1 MKKKTLNI
9 QLFATQNVKITS
21 DNTATYGKRMSETE
35 AYAYYDKTLKDA
47 IYNEYSFEKYFDTI
61 TLPQNNGKTMK
72 LRKSGRYVTNGEPL
86 VEGIVPKED
95 EPMSTY
101 WYSASLNDF
110 GGYITYTDD
119 LDLYSLDSG
128 ESTRLQ
134 RNQGYAVGELFQTK
148 ARSILYST
156 TNRWFATP
164 LSNGADNPAGLT
176 LTTLKTA
183 RETCGSFNLND
194 ARKIKTFLRR
204 NHVTGYEGKDY
215 VWLIS
220 PEIESDLLDLS
231 KNDKKFT
238 FVEIKNYQNGEAIM
252 DGEIGRWNGFRF
264 VVDNGITETYQFTSG
279 GVTKHVHGTIILGQY
294 RGEKGAKLVKLAG
307 YGDPKTILKPL
318 GSAGTNDPID
328 QKGSIGWK
336 SKGWGG
342 VVLYDEA
349 VLMYECVADAIVGDF
364 TAQDYEDKEKARGA
378 FIGGYDK
385 NGDAITGTD
394 KINVNGGAKV
404 TGYILTVKEAYN
416 GKATNTLARY
426 IVKGDADL
434 ATAKAEIN
442 AEFVGMQYAKTTA
455 GGSTTVNLYITAGC
469 TTAFS
474 ATSLSADTTIY
485 VKKLAI
491 TTATSE
497 DIAGL
502 DARVTTLEG

>member
-1 MKKKTLNI
+1 MQLKRLNL
-9 QLFATQNVKITS
+9 QLFANTNTKIIS
-21 DNTATYGKRMSETE
+21 DATATYGKRMNETE

-47 IYNEYSFEKYFDTI
+47 VYNEYSFEKYFDTI

-86 VEGIVPKED
+86 VEGVRPKED
-95 EPMSTY
+95 EPMSTF
-101 WYSASLNDF
+101 WYSTSLQDF
-110 GGYITYTDD
+110 GGYITFTDD

-134 RNQGYAVGELFQTK
+134 RNQGYAVGELFQEK
-148 ARSILYST
+148 ARDILYST

-164 LSNGADNPAGLT
+164 LSSGADNPSGLT

-183 RETCGSFNLND
+183 RESCGRFNLND

-204 NHVTGYEGKDY
+204 NHVSGYEGSDY
-215 VWLIS
+215 IWLIS
-220 PEIESDLLDLS
+220 PEVESDLLDLS

-264 VVDNGITETYQFTSG
+264 VVDNGITETYTYTASS
-279 GVTKHVHGTIILGQY
+279 VEYHVHGTLILGKY
-294 RGEKGAKLVKLAG
+294 RGEKGAKLVKLEG
-307 YGDPKTILKPL
+307 YGEPKTYLKEL
-318 GSAGTNDPID
+318 GSSGTNDPIN

-349 VLMYECVADAIVGDF
+349 VLMYECLADAIVTDD
-364 TAQDYEDKEKARGA
+364 TASKYQANEQARGS

-385 NGDAITGTD
+385 DGSTISGTD
-394 KINVNGGAKV
+394 KISVQGGAKV
-404 TGYILTVKEAYN
+404 TGYILTVKESAN
-416 GKATNTLARY
+416 GKAGAIVARY

-434 ATAKAEIN
+434 TVAKADITATFKN
-442 AEFVGMQYAKTTA
+442 GQYATTTA
-455 GGSTTVNLYITAGC
+455 SSVTTVNLYSNATA
-469 TTAFS
+469 TS
-474 ATSLSADTTIY
+474 AYEGTSLSADTTIY
-485 VKKLAI
+485 IKKLISDPVA
-491 TTATSE
+491 
-497 DIAGL
+497 DL
-502 DARVTTLEG
+502 DARVTTLENAD